1 MLVLMVFVVKV
12 LTLHIDCICIAHV
25 SVDHTFRLFVH
36 VVHTRLVYTRLTC
49 THIDRTNIS
58 RVYRMYT
65 PHTHIAS

>member
-36 VVHTRLVYTRLTC
+36 VVHTRLAFTRLVY
-49 THIDRTNIS
+49 THIDRTTIA
-58 RVYRMYT
+58 RVAGMCPAR
-65 PHTHIAS
+65 THIVS